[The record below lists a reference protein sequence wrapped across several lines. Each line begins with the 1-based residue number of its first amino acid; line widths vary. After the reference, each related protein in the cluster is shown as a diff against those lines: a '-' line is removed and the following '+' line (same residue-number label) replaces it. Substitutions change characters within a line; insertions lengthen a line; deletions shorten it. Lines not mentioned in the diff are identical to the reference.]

1 MFSLIIIT
9 SLIFTSLVDRAPFVA
24 KQHSSSEATSQVLFI
39 YLFYLFIFYFV
50 LVKKNWKRAWSWY
63 ASFGNCEEELPKKP
77 VGRLFNPVWKK
88 ALSTLTPFWVIG
100 AWSYSRGVSKRL
112 SCCYGSLTFIN
123 SCWEKYQCR
132 WKGKKPKIVKISLFM
147 KWEFKITKPFLVN
160 LIQQFAILLLLT
172 VFKTVEYNR
181 LY

>member
-9 SLIFTSLVDRAPFVA
+9 SLIFTSLVVRARFVA

-50 LVKKNWKRAWSWY
+50 LVKKNWQRAWSWY
-63 ASFGNCEEELPKKP
+63 AS
-77 VGRLFNPVWKK
+77 FNPVWKK

-100 AWSYSRGVSKRL
+100 AWSYSKGVSKRL

>member
-50 LVKKNWKRAWSWY
+50 LVKKNWQKAWSWY
-63 ASFGNCEEELPKKP
+63 AS
-77 VGRLFNPVWKK
+77 FNPVWKK

-123 SCWEKYQCR
+123 SYWENISVDEKV
-132 WKGKKPKIVKISLFM
+132 KNPK
-147 KWEFKITKPFLVN
+147 
-160 LIQQFAILLLLT
+160 LLRS
-172 VFKTVEYNR
+172 VYSRNGNSR
-181 LY
+181 

>member
-1 MFSLIIIT
+1 MFSLTIIT

-63 ASFGNCEEELPKKP
+63 ASFNT
-77 VGRLFNPVWKK
+77 VWKK

-147 KWEFKITKPFLVN
+147 KWEFKTTKPFLVN

>member
-1 MFSLIIIT
+1 MFSLIII
-9 SLIFTSLVDRAPFVA
+9 SLIIITSLVDRAPFVA
-24 KQHSSSEATSQVLFI
+24 KQHSSSEATSQVLSI

-50 LVKKNWKRAWSWY
+50 LVKKNWQRAWSWY
-63 ASFGNCEEELPKKP
+63 AS
-77 VGRLFNPVWKK
+77 FNPVWKK

-100 AWSYSRGVSKRL
+100 AWSYSKGVSKRL